1 MVEAHDLPLHPVS
14 LFFVESMIKAKANK
28 KKCSC
33 IVIINVDYFQFSSFG
48 IAGCVTVARFVLCF
62 VLFLLIEKKINLLF
76 ISIEKEAP
84 SDKEV
89 EQFDEKQRVLAVNVA
104 ELELKDRKLKLK
116 EERDRYDSIVFLLL
130 YWKLYYI

>member
-1 MVEAHDLPLHPVS
+1 M
-14 LFFVESMIKAKANK
+14 
-28 KKCSC
+28 
-33 IVIINVDYFQFSSFG
+33 
-48 IAGCVTVARFVLCF
+48 R
-62 VLFLLIEKKINLLF
+62 KKINLLF